1 MGISL
6 AIREKNKKTEEEMN
20 NPFGFLVYGMASI
33 AAWLAERSCNDT
45 PGGGGGRANSS
56 GQVGHK
62 RQKR

>member
-6 AIREKNKKTEEEMN
+6 AIREKNKKTEKEMN

-33 AAWLAERSCNDT
+33 AAWLAEESCNDT
-45 PGGGGGRANSS
+45 PGGGRANSS

-62 RQKR
+62 RQRR